1 MVDAEEEVA
10 EDVQTP
16 ARESIPHVSQP
27 RIQRERAG
35 GRGASEVQQYLNPFE
50 AVGRNSVKSCAP
62 DVSDLKYAQT
72 NRGGRLSAAI
82 TSFT

>member
-1 MVDAEEEVA
+1 MNTNEY
-10 EDVQTP
+10 
-16 ARESIPHVSQP
+16 ARDSTWIKPGRQK
-27 RIQRERAG
+27 ER
-35 GRGASEVQQYLNPFE
+35 YLNPFE